1 MSFAT
6 PLVLLGLIALPA
18 LVAFYVF
25 EQQRRARA
33 MSAFVSVPLLASV
46 APRQPGW
53 RRHAPYGLLGVG
65 LIALIVA
72 AARPQHRVL
81 QPVKGATVMLVND
94 TSASMTAGDV
104 TPSRLVAAERAA
116 ASFLKR
122 VSPSTEVGSIA
133 FARHVLLLQS
143 PTTDHALTRAAIAGI
158 RPGGGGTAM
167 GVALVRALQSIAAA
181 PKVGNKRPPGSVILI
196 SDGAANIG
204 VSPVTVAAQAKHQ
217 KVKIFTVSVG
227 TARGFAEIPHKSGL
241 VRTAV
246 PVDPTELGQ
255 IATVSGGRAYHAAN
269 SATVASIYNDL
280 AKVLSHRH
288 VERSLVGF
296 FAGAGLVLVALGA
309 GLSLLWFARLA

>member
-1 MSFAT
+1 MSFAA

-18 LVAFYVF
+18 LAAFYVS

-33 MSAFVSVPLLASV
+33 MSAFVNAPLLASV

-53 RRHAPYGLLGVG
+53 RRHTPYALLGVG

-81 QPVKGATVMLVND
+81 QAVKGATVMLVND

-104 TPSRLVAAERAA
+104 TPSRLVAAQRAA
-116 ASFLKR
+116 ASFLGR
-122 VSPSTEVGSIA
+122 VSASTQVGSIA

-143 PTTDHALTRAAIAGI
+143 PTTDHALTRAAIASI

-167 GVALVRALQSIAAA
+167 GNALLQALHSIATA
-181 PKVGNKRPPGSVILI
+181 PKLGKKRPPGAVILI
-196 SDGAANIG
+196 SDGAANLGID
-204 VSPVTVAAQAKHQ
+204 PMTVAAQAKHQ
-217 KVKIFTVSVG
+217 KVRIFTISVG
-227 TARGFAEIPHKSGL
+227 TAHGYAEIPKKRGL

-246 PVDPTELGQ
+246 PVDPTELRQ
-255 IATVSGGRAYHAAN
+255 IAATSGGHEYRAPDAATLR
-269 SATVASIYNDL
+269 AIYDDL
-280 AKVLSHRH
+280 AKVLSHRP
-288 VERSLVGF
+288 VEQSLVGF